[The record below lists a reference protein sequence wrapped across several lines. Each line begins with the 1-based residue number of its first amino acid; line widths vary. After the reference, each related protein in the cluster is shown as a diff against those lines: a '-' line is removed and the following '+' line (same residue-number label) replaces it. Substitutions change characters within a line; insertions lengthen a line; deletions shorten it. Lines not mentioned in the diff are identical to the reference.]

1 MKKNLFA
8 VVVAVFVVLNLAN
21 AQDYQDKFIK
31 YSTPKLSKEQ
41 LVTVRNGIKGVD
53 YDEKEAMVLTK
64 ITEWQYH
71 IDTVGVTYHR
81 VGNTFSYARML
92 LNTQEDKYID
102 RACKAILASIALQD
116 VNPKSKT
123 YGLWPYFKEEPLATK
138 RTPPD
143 FNMAD
148 FFSVTLLDIYMGHK
162 QRLPDSVVSKI
173 VASLKLA
180 SRCIQKRDQGP
191 SYTNIA
197 IMGTYVTYMV
207 SHLFNMPDM
216 QDYAAKRLKIFYDY
230 TIEKQ
235 GFTEFN
241 SPTYTLTALDEISR
255 MKQHI
260 VEPDAKAMVDKI
272 NDVAWNII
280 ARHFHKPTGQWA
292 GPNSRSYSTLLKQE
306 KLFTILNLA
315 SKGKVGLVEKK
326 YDANEI
332 LLEYEMP
339 EKYVPYFN
347 SPVYPRMES
356 DVFEPN
362 EPKVTGTTLL
372 EKDFVLSTANRSC
385 LWNQRRPFLAY
396 WGTSES
402 PRYLQFQFLHNNYDF
417 SSAAIFT
424 QQENTDILAG
434 VNLFLFGGDKHIGL
448 DKIKTGKFKAK
459 DLRLRFRFGGTKSS
473 DVLSIPTKENEPFQF
488 KIDDL
493 SFQIHLFQA
502 SYDKQKGYWEK
513 GGDGKDAWIDYV
525 LYAGAEKEI
534 DLNAVQEAVW
544 AFTFSMGK
552 KGQKLPTSKPEFDII
567 DKTFHAKWNNLKIDF
582 PTNLLLLGGFPK
594 NL

>member
-1 MKKNLFA
+1 MNKNVIAFLILLFA
-8 VVVAVFVVLNLAN
+8 SCRFVNG
-21 AQDYQDKFIK
+21 QEYQDKYIK
-31 YSTPKLSKEQ
+31 YSSAKLSKEQ
-41 LVTVRNGIKGVD
+41 LEAVRNGIKGVV
-53 YDEKEAMVLTK
+53 YDEKVAMVLTK

-81 VGNTFSYARML
+81 VGNTFGYARML
-92 LNTQEDKYID
+92 LNTLEDKHID

-116 VNPKSKT
+116 VNPNSKT

-138 RTPPD
+138 KTPPD

-162 QRLPDSVVSKI
+162 QQLPDSVVSKI

-180 SRCIQKRDQGP
+180 ARCIQKRDVDP

-207 SHLFNMPDM
+207 SHLFDMPEM
-216 QDYAAKRLKIFYDY
+216 QAYAAKRLKTFYNY

-235 GFTEFN
+235 GFTEYN
-241 SPTYTLTALDEISR
+241 SPAYTITALDEVSR
-255 MKQHI
+255 MRQHI
-260 VEPDAKAMVDKI
+260 VEPEAKAMVEKI
-272 NDVAWNII
+272 NDVAWGII
-280 ARHFHKPTGQWA
+280 AGHYHKPTGQWA
-292 GPNSRSYSTLLKQE
+292 GPNSRSYSTFLKHE
-306 KLFTILNLA
+306 RLYSILNLA
-315 SKGKVGLVEKK
+315 SKGKIDLVGKK

-332 LLEYEMP
+332 LLEYDMP
-339 EKYVPYFN
+339 EKYYAFFN
-347 SPVYPRMES
+347 NPIYPRLET

-372 EKDFVLSTANRSC
+372 EKKFVLSTANRSC

-396 WGTSES
+396 WGSSES

-424 QQENTDILAG
+424 QQENTNILAG
-434 VNLFLFGGDKHIGL
+434 VNLFLFGGDKHISI

-459 DLRLRFRFGGTKSS
+459 DLRMRFRFGGTKSS
-473 DVLSIPTKENEPFQF
+473 DNFSIPNKDNEPFQF
-488 KIDDL
+488 SVDDIN
-493 SFQIHLFQA
+493 FQIHLFQA
-502 SYDKQKGYWEK
+502 SFDKQNGHWEK
-513 GGDGKDAWIDYV
+513 GDDGKDAWIDYI
-525 LYAGAEKEI
+525 LYAGAEKEF
-534 DLNAVQEAVW
+534 DFNTMKEAVW
-544 AFTFSMGK
+544 AFTFSMGE
-552 KGQKLPTSKPEFDII
+552 KGQKLLASQPKFETKDNELH
-567 DKTFHAKWNNLKIDF
+567 TKWNNLTIDF
-582 PTNLLLLGGFPK
+582 PTNLLPLGGSHR

>member
-1 MKKNLFA
+1 MNKN
-8 VVVAVFVVLNLAN
+8 VVATVLTVLIFCSWALG
-21 AQDYQDKFIK
+21 QDYQDAYIK
-31 YSTPKLSKEQ
+31 YATPKLSTEQ
-41 LVTVRNGIKGVD
+41 LATVRNAIKGVD

-81 VGNTFSYARML
+81 VGNTFGYARML
-92 LNTQEDKYID
+92 LNAQEDAYIN
-102 RACKAILASIALQD
+102 RACKAILAGIALQD
-116 VNPKSKT
+116 VNPNSKT

-148 FFSVTLLDIYMGHK
+148 FFSVTLLDIYMGHH
-162 QRLPDSVVSKI
+162 QRLPENVVAKI
-173 VASLKLA
+173 VASLQMA
-180 SRCIQKRDQGP
+180 ARCIEKRNQGP

-216 QDYAAKRLKIFYDY
+216 QDYAAKRLKTFYDY
-230 TIEKQ
+230 TLEKQ
-235 GFTEFN
+235 GFTEYN
-241 SPTYTLTALDEISR
+241 SPAYTITALDEISR

-260 VEPDAKAMVDKI
+260 VEPAAKAMIDKL
-272 NDVAWNII
+272 NDVAWSII
-280 ARHFHKPTGQWA
+280 ARHYHQPTGQWA
-292 GPNSRSYSTLLKQE
+292 GPNSRSYSTFLKQE
-306 KLFTILNLA
+306 KLFAILYLA
-315 SKGKVGLVEKK
+315 SKGKVDVGVKK

-332 LLEYEMP
+332 LLEYDMP
-339 EKYVPYFN
+339 EKYVAYFN
-347 SPVYPRMES
+347 KPVYPRLEK

-396 WGTSES
+396 WGTTAS
-402 PRYLQFQFLHNNYDF
+402 PHYLQFQFLHNHYDF

-424 QQENTDILAG
+424 HQEKTHVLAG

-448 DKIKTGKFKAK
+448 DNLKTGKFKAK
-459 DLRLRFRFGGTKSS
+459 DLRLRFRFGGIASPELLT
-473 DVLSIPTKENEPFQF
+473 IPTKDDEPFSF
-488 KIDDL
+488 TLDDC
-493 SFQIHLFQA
+493 SFQLHLFQA
-502 SYDKQKGYWEK
+502 SFDHQKGYWEK

-525 LYAGAEKEI
+525 LYAGAEKEF
-534 DLNAVQEAVW
+534 DFNNVQEAYW

-552 KGQKLPTSKPEFDII
+552 KGQALPASTPQYTIKGKLFNT
-567 DKTFHAKWNNLKIDF
+567 KWNEMSIQF
-582 PTNLLLLGGFPK
+582 PTNLLPLGGFPK

>member
-1 MKKNLFA
+1 MKKNVLA
-8 VVVAVFVVLNLAN
+8 IAMAAIVVCNWVS
-21 AQDYQDKFIK
+21 AQDYQDKYIK

-41 LVTVRNGIKGVD
+41 LAAVRNEIKGVN

-81 VGNTFSYARML
+81 VGNTFGYARLL
-92 LNTQEDKYID
+92 LNSQEDKYIE

-116 VNPKSKT
+116 VNPNSKT

-162 QRLPDSVVSKI
+162 QRLPDSVVAKI
-173 VASLKLA
+173 VTSLKLA
-180 SRCIQKRDQGP
+180 AGCIRKRDQGP

-207 SHLFNMPDM
+207 SHLFDLPDM
-216 QDYAAKRLKIFYDY
+216 RSYAAKRLKTFYDY
-230 TIEKQ
+230 TMEKQ
-235 GFTEFN
+235 GFTEYN
-241 SPTYTLTALDEISR
+241 SPTYTITALDEISR

-260 VEPDAKAMVDKI
+260 VEPEAKAMVDKI
-272 NDVAWNII
+272 NDVAWSII

-292 GPNSRSYSTLLKQE
+292 GPNSRSYSTFLKQE
-306 KLFTILNLA
+306 KLYAILNLA
-315 SKGKVGLVEKK
+315 SKGKVNLGARKFE
-326 YDANEI
+326 ANEI

-339 EKYVPYFN
+339 EKYVAYFN
-347 SPVYPRMES
+347 NPTYPRLET

-362 EPKVTGTTLL
+362 EPKVSGTTLL

-385 LWNQRRPFLAY
+385 MWNQRRPFLAY
-396 WGTSES
+396 WGTKED
-402 PRYLQFQFLHNNYDF
+402 PRYLQFQFLKNNYDF

-424 QQENTDILAG
+424 HQENTNVLAG
-434 VNLFLFGGDKHIGL
+434 VNLFLFGGDKHIGI

-459 DLRLRFRFGGTKSS
+459 DLRMRFRFGGTKTT
-473 DVLSIPTKENEPFQF
+473 DDLAIPNKENEPFQF
-488 KIDDL
+488 KLDDL
-493 SFQIHLFQA
+493 NFQIHFFQA
-502 SYDKQKGYWEK
+502 SFDKQKGYWEK

-525 LYAGAEKEI
+525 LYAGAEKEF
-534 DLNAVQEAVW
+534 DFNTVQEAVW
-544 AFTFSMGK
+544 AFTFSIGE
-552 KGQKLPTSKPEFDII
+552 KGQKLPASKPEFGIK
-567 DKTFHAKWNNLKIDF
+567 DKTFNAKWNNLTITF
-582 PTNLLLLGGFPK
+582 PTNLLPLGGFPK